1 MRTSKSRSMLT
12 VLVGA
17 ALLALTGCSDDA
29 APGTTPQ
36 RTSTS
41 TGSGGSAGATGKGT
55 GGGSGGSTTSTGS
68 TMGTGGSGGSATG
81 GTGGSATGGT
91 GGSGGAT
98 GGAGGATGGN
108 GGTGAAGGG
117 GSVDAG
123 AIDAGGSPTYDVAV
137 GPITLAPGEERT
149 VCVDK
154 KIAANHSVDVVKIAS
169 EMTKGGHHLV
179 FYKSAATVESTTPFA
194 CQTFRDVLG
203 GTVPLYIAQKP
214 STELNF
220 PAGVAY
226 TMPASQMLRV
236 ELHFVNTTPQPLA
249 VTGTVHLG
257 EAKEGTITEHAN
269 LMFYGNVGI
278 FLPPQSMA
286 TVGPS
291 FHAIA
296 PGRKIFGLT
305 GHQHRLGTSVTIEL
319 APDALTSGTELY
331 KNTNWDEPPL
341 TIFNPPL
348 TPTGTQGLRYTCTYN
363 NTTNGI
369 VTFGENADQE
379 MCFLWAYYYPDQG
392 FDISF

>member
-1 MRTSKSRSMLT
+1 MRTLNSRSTLT

-17 ALLALTGCSDDA
+17 TLLALAGCSDDT
-29 APGTTPQ
+29 GSSTTPP

-41 TGSGGSAGATGKGT
+41 TGSGGSGGATGKGT
-55 GGGSGGSTTSTGS
+55 
-68 TMGTGGSGGSATG
+68 TGGSGGSATTTG
-81 GTGGSATGGT
+81 TTTGTGGSATGGT

-98 GGAGGATGGN
+98 GGSGGTTGGS
-108 GGTGAAGGG
+108 GGTGGG

-123 AIDAGGSPTYDVAV
+123 GSDAGGSPTYDVTV

-154 KIAANHSVDVVKIAS
+154 KIAASRPVDVVKIAS

-220 PAGVAY
+220 PTGVAY

-249 VTGTVHLG
+249 VSGMVHLG

-296 PGRKIFGLT
+296 AGRKVFGLT
-305 GHQHRLGTSVTIEL
+305 GHQHKLGTSVTIEL
-319 APDALTSGTELY
+319 APDAFTSGTELY

-341 TIFNPPL
+341 TIFNPPIAA
-348 TPTGTQGLRYTCTYN
+348 TGTQGLRYTCTYN

>member
-1 MRTSKSRSMLT
+1 
-12 VLVGA
+12 VG
-17 ALLALTGCSDDA
+17 G
-29 APGTTPQ
+29 
-36 RTSTS
+36 ST
-41 TGSGGSAGATGKGT
+41 GGSAGT
-55 GGGSGGSTTSTGS
+55 
-68 TMGTGGSGGSATG
+68 TG
-81 GTGGSATGGT
+81 GTGGND
-91 GGSGGAT
+91 
-98 GGAGGATGGN
+98 AGR
-108 GGTGAAGGG
+108 
-117 GSVDAG
+117 VDAG
-123 AIDAGGSPTYDVAV
+123 GKDAGIATTYDVGV
-137 GPITLAPGEERT
+137 GPITLMPGEERT

-154 KIAANHSVDVVKIAS
+154 KIAANHPVDVVKIAS

-214 STELNF
+214 QTELNF
-220 PAGVAY
+220 PSNVAY
-226 TMPASQMLRV
+226 SMPANQMLRV
-236 ELHFVNTTPQPLA
+236 ELHFVNTTSAPLA
-249 VTGTVHLG
+249 VSGTVHLG
-257 EAKEGTITEHAN
+257 EAKEGSITEHAN

-278 FLPPQSMA
+278 LIPPLSMA

-296 PGRKIFGLT
+296 AGRKIFGLT

-319 APDALTSGTELY
+319 STDALTTGTQLY
-331 KNTNWDEPPL
+331 KNLDWDEPPL
-341 TIFNPPL
+341 TIFNPPIA
-348 TPTGTQGLRYTCTYN
+348 PAAGQGLRYTCTYN

>member
-1 MRTSKSRSMLT
+1 
-12 VLVGA
+12 
-17 ALLALTGCSDDA
+17 LALVGCSDDTGSA
-29 APGTTPQ
+29 TTPK
-36 RTSTS
+36 RSSTS
-41 TGSGGSAGATGKGT
+41 TGTGGTAGATGTGT
-55 GGGSGGSTTSTGS
+55 GGSGASTTSTG
-68 TMGTGGSGGSATG
+68 TTTGTGGS

-91 GGSGGAT
+91 GGSGGTT
-98 GGAGGATGGN
+98 GGSGGSSGGS
-108 GGTGAAGGG
+108 GGTGGTGTADAGG
-117 GSVDAG
+117 S
-123 AIDAGGSPTYDVAV
+123 DAGGSPTYDVGV

-154 KIAANHSVDVVKIAS
+154 KITANHPVDVVKIAS

-220 PAGVAY
+220 PTGVAY
-226 TMPASQMLRV
+226 TMPANQMLRV
-236 ELHFVNTTPQPLA
+236 ELHFVNTTSQPLA

-257 EAKEGTITEHAN
+257 EAKEGTITDHAN

-278 FLPPQSMA
+278 ILPPQSTA

-296 PGRKIFGLT
+296 AGRKIFGLT

-319 APDALTSGTELY
+319 SPDALTSGTQLY
-331 KNTNWDEPPL
+331 QNTVWDEPPL
-341 TIFNPPL
+341 TMFNPPIA
-348 TPTGTQGLRYTCTYN
+348 PAAGQGLRYTCTYN
-363 NTTNGI
+363 NTTTGI